1 MTIQIRLVEAR
12 SILTPTKI
20 PGSDYAANPYIGC
33 THACKYCYACFMKRF
48 TNHPEPWGEFLD
60 VKYWPPIKNPPK
72 YEGKRI
78 LLGTVTDPY
87 LPQEAK
93 FGRTRALLEELRDS
107 GAHINILT
115 KSHLVARDLKLLKQI
130 EHISVAFSINTLDE
144 KFRRDMDRTP
154 PIQRR
159 LEAMQEIHAAG
170 IPTATFISPI
180 FPGITDAK
188 AIMDTVKDQC
198 DEVWLE
204 NLNLRGDYRPRIFGY
219 IRANYPH
226 MLPLYQQIYIAKD
239 RGYWQLL
246 ARELDDYAAE
256 LGLKLINYFY
266 HEEIRKP

>member
-1 MTIQIRLVEAR
+1 MTPIIRLVETR

-48 TNHPEPWGEFLD
+48 ANHPEPWGEFLD
-60 VKYWPPIKNPPK
+60 VKFWPAIKHPGK
-72 YEGKRI
+72 YKGKRVLI
-78 LLGTVTDPY
+78 GTVTDPY

-93 FGRTRALLEELRDS
+93 YGRTRSFLEEMRES
-107 GAHINILT
+107 GAQINILT
-115 KSHLVARDLKLLKQI
+115 KSHLVLRDLDLLRQI
-130 EHISVAFSINTLDE
+130 PAISVAFSINTLDE

-159 LEAMQEIHAAG
+159 LEAMQKIHAAG

-188 AIMDTVKDQC
+188 AIMDAVKDKC

-204 NLNLRGDYRPRIFGY
+204 NLNLRGEYLPRIMAY
-219 IRANYPH
+219 IKANYPH
-226 MLPLYQQIYIAKD
+226 LLALYQQIYIAKD
-239 RGYWQLL
+239 RGYWFTL
-246 ARELDDYAAE
+246 AKDLDAYAVDK
-256 LGLKLINYFY
+256 GIKLTNYFY